1 MELIVL
7 LALVA
12 GGIAIRKQGQR
23 LKALEQ
29 ELASFRMR
37 LAGGAPVALPA
48 DGPLEQ
54 PAELPVHEAGDEPAG
69 PGEAEE
75 AQAAAARLQEE
86 GPWAHAAAMSAADE
100 PDRIAEAPAAEQAP
114 QQAKPPRRDLET
126 ALGTR
131 WAVWVGGLALAL
143 GGVFLVRYSIEAG
156 IFGPRVRLAAA
167 ALFGI
172 VLAAA
177 GELAR
182 RRGFRAPIGGVNG
195 AYVPAILTAA
205 ATFTLFSTV
214 FAAHALYGFIGT
226 ATAFALLAAIALG
239 TMGLALLHGQ
249 ALAGLG
255 LLGSYLTPV
264 LVSSDS
270 PAVWTL
276 FGYLAI
282 VLVAAVAIASL
293 RRWRFLAGAA
303 YLGAGLWSTAYISES
318 FAVDAAPL
326 AFLGLVG
333 LAALAGLWLARSE
346 DEEGA
351 APRLDPVSLVAAFFL
366 FVTATFLARGAD
378 GAPPGAGYW
387 AASLLLAAL
396 AVAAW
401 RARAVPLLHAFGLAM
416 LFIAGWAILGGSVDV
431 DILYGRLLFDGVWLQ
446 PGADAFQL
454 WSFVL
459 AGAMLAAGIAVA
471 RLKVAARPGN
481 AAAWAFWAALVP
493 LWTVLT
499 AWLTLGNLNVDW
511 RFALAALALS
521 AILAAAAELTARAE
535 EPTQAGGRA
544 VSCFAAG
551 SAVALCL
558 ALLAGFGPLPTTV
571 LTGLAAGLPAA
582 ATRLRRWPVLGW
594 LSAGFAAV
602 TLGRIGADPTIVGA
616 DMLSTTPF
624 LNALTPGYALPAA
637 AFACAAWQL
646 ARTTGGRA
654 RLMME
659 AFAALFVL
667 LGAAMLVRHAMNG
680 GVIGPGEPSLA
691 EQAIYSLIM
700 IGGGAI
706 LLALDRRSPSPVF
719 RWGSIGLGVV
729 SVLTIASAHL
739 LALNP
744 LFTNDTTG
752 TIPVFNLLMLAY
764 LLPALALA
772 ALAWRARGLRPDW
785 YVAMLAAGEVA
796 LAFAWVSLSIR
807 RLFHGEF
814 IGAWKG
820 MGAVETYTYSAVW
833 LALGVAVLVAGLR
846 LNSRALR
853 LGSAA
858 LVVLAV
864 AKVFLYDMRE
874 LEGVLR
880 ALSFMGLGAVLIGIG
895 MFYQRML
902 PAALARGGEEEG
914 EEEAA

>member
-23 LKALEQ
+23 LRALEQ

-37 LAGGAPVALPA
+37 LAGGEPIALPA
-48 DGPLEQ
+48 DGPLEESTGL
-54 PAELPVHEAGDEPAG
+54 PARETADEPVGPVEADEPA
-69 PGEAEE
+69 
-75 AQAAAARLQEE
+75 AAP
-86 GPWAHAAAMSAADE
+86 GPWAQAAMSAADE
-100 PDRIAEAPAAEQAP
+100 PDRIEEAAEPEQAP
-114 QQAKPPRRDLET
+114 KQARPPRRDLET

-226 ATAFALLAAIALG
+226 ATAFTLLAVIALG

-303 YLGAGLWSTAYISES
+303 YAGAGLWSTAYISES

-333 LAALAGLWLARSE
+333 LGALAGLWLARPE
-346 DEEGA
+346 RDESGEEAA

-378 GAPPGAGYW
+378 GAPVGAGYW
-387 AASLLLAAL
+387 AAGLLLAAL

-446 PGADAFQL
+446 PGADAFQS

-459 AGAMLAAGIAVA
+459 AGAMLAAGIALA
-471 RLKVAARPGN
+471 RLRVAARPGN

-511 RFALAALALS
+511 RFAFAALVLS
-521 AILAAAAELTARAE
+521 AILAAAAELIARAE
-535 EPTQAGGRA
+535 DTAQAGGRA

-571 LTGLAAGLPAA
+571 LTGLAAVVPAA

-602 TLGRIGADPTIVGA
+602 TLGRVGADPTIVGTDA
-616 DMLSTTPF
+616 LSTTPF
-624 LNALTPGYALPAA
+624 LNALTPGYFLPAA
-637 AFACAAWQL
+637 AFAYAAWQL

-719 RWGSIGLGVV
+719 RWGSIGLGVL

-772 ALAWRARGLRPDW
+772 GLAWRARGLRPDW
-785 YVAMLAAGEVA
+785 YVAMLAAGAVA

-820 MGAVETYTYSAVW
+820 MGAIETYTYSAVW

-902 PAALARGGEEEG
+902 PAAHARGEEGEG

>member
-23 LKALEQ
+23 LRALEQ

-37 LAGGAPVALPA
+37 LAGGEPVALPT
-48 DGPLEQ
+48 DSPLDQ
-54 PAELPVHEAGDEPAG
+54 PLDMPVHEAADEPAG
-69 PGEAEE
+69 PVEAEE
-75 AQAAAARLQEE
+75 PAAMP
-86 GPWAHAAAMSAADE
+86 GPWAQAAMSAADE
-100 PDRIAEAPAAEQAP
+100 PDRIEEAPAPERAP
-114 QQAKPPRRDLET
+114 KQAKPQRRDLET

-226 ATAFALLAAIALG
+226 ATAFTLLAVIALG

-303 YLGAGLWSTAYISES
+303 YLGAGLWSTVYISES

-333 LAALAGLWLARSE
+333 LAALAGLWLARPE
-346 DEEGA
+346 AEAEGEGEA
-351 APRLDPVSLVAAFFL
+351 AALRLDPVSLVAAFFL

-378 GAPPGAGYW
+378 GAPVGAGYW

-396 AVAAW
+396 AVASW

-416 LFIAGWAILGGSVDV
+416 LFIAGWAILGGNVDV

-446 PGADAFQL
+446 PGADAFQS
-454 WSFVL
+454 WSFML
-459 AGAMLAAGIAVA
+459 AGAMLAAGVAVA

-493 LWTVLT
+493 LWALLT

-511 RFALAALALS
+511 RFALAALALA

-535 EPTQAGGRA
+535 EPAQAGGRA

-551 SAVALCL
+551 SAVALTL
-558 ALLAGFGPLPTTV
+558 ALLAGFGPLLTTV
-571 LTGLAAGLPAA
+571 LTGLAAIVPAA
-582 ATRLRRWPVLGW
+582 MTRLRRWPVLGW

-602 TLGRIGADPTIVGA
+602 TLGRVSADPTIVGA
-616 DMLSTTPF
+616 DMLSATPF
-624 LNALTPGYALPAA
+624 LNALTPGYVLPAA
-637 AFACAAWQL
+637 AFAYAAWQL

-719 RWGSIGLGVV
+719 RWGSIGLGVL

-772 ALAWRARGLRPDW
+772 GLAWRARGLRPDW
-785 YVAMLAAGEVA
+785 YVAMLAAGAVA

-833 LALGVAVLVAGLR
+833 LALGVAVLVAGMR
-846 LNSRALR
+846 FRSRALR

-902 PAALARGGEEEG
+902 PAARARDE

>member
-23 LKALEQ
+23 LRVLEQ

-37 LAGGAPVALPA
+37 LAGGEPVAEAA
-48 DGPLEQ
+48 DPLDQ
-54 PAELPVHEAGDEPAG
+54 PAELPVHDAADEPV
-69 PGEAEE
+69 EAEE
-75 AQAAAARLQEE
+75 QAAAP
-86 GPWAHAAAMSAADE
+86 GPWAQAAMSATDE
-100 PDRIAEAPAAEQAP
+100 PDRVEEPPASEPAPKQAR
-114 QQAKPPRRDLET
+114 PPRRDLET

-131 WAVWVGGLALAL
+131 WTVWVGGLALAL

-156 IFGPRVRLAAA
+156 VFGPRVRLAAA

-172 VLAAA
+172 ILAAA

-182 RRGFRAPIGGVNG
+182 RRGFRAPVGGVNG

-205 ATFTLFSTV
+205 ATFTLFSTI
-214 FAAHALYGFIGT
+214 FAAHALYGFIG
-226 ATAFALLAAIALG
+226 AGVAFGLLAVIALG
-239 TMGLALLHGQ
+239 TMALALLHGQ

-276 FGYLAI
+276 FGYLAV

-303 YLGAGLWSTAYISES
+303 HVGAGLWSMAYISGS
-318 FAVDAAPL
+318 FALDAAPL

-333 LAALAGLWLARSE
+333 LAALAGLWLARPE
-346 DEEGA
+346 NEGKEGA

-378 GAPPGAGYW
+378 GAPVGAGYW

-446 PGADAFQL
+446 PGADAFQF
-454 WSFVL
+454 WSFML

-471 RLKVAARPGN
+471 RLRVATRPGN

-493 LWTVLT
+493 LWTVFT

-511 RFALAALALS
+511 RFAFAALALA
-521 AILAAAAELTARAE
+521 AILAAAAEITARAE
-535 EPTQAGGRA
+535 RPAQAGGRA
-544 VSCFAAG
+544 VSFLAAG

-571 LTGLAAGLPAA
+571 LTGLAAALPAA
-582 ATRLRRWPVLGW
+582 MPRLRRWPVLGW

-602 TLGRIGADPTIVGA
+602 TLGRIGVDPTIVGA
-616 DMLSTTPF
+616 DALSATPF
-624 LNALTPGYALPAA
+624 LNALTPGYGVPAA
-637 AFACAAWQL
+637 AFAYAAWQL
-646 ARTTGGRA
+646 VRTTGGRA
-654 RLMME
+654 RLLME

-706 LLALDRRSPSPVF
+706 LLVLDRRSPSPVF

-752 TIPVFNLLMLAY
+752 TVPVFNLLLLAY

-772 ALAWRARGLRPDW
+772 GLAWRARGLRPDW
-785 YVAMLAAGEVA
+785 YVALLAAGAVA

-846 LNSRALR
+846 LDSRALR
-853 LGSAA
+853 FGSAG

-895 MFYQRML
+895 MFYQRTL
-902 PAALARGGEEEG
+902 RAADAGKD
-914 EEEAA
+914 

>member
-12 GGIAIRKQGQR
+12 GGIAIRRQGQR
-23 LKALEQ
+23 LRALERD
-29 ELASFRMR
+29 LASLRMR
-37 LAGGAPVALPA
+37 LAGGAPAALAA
-48 DGPLEQ
+48 DG
-54 PAELPVHEAGDEPAG
+54 PAELPVDETADEPAG
-69 PGEAEE
+69 PVEAGEP
-75 AQAAAARLQEE
+75 AAAGRSQEE
-86 GPWAHAAAMSAADE
+86 GPWAQAAAMSAAQA
-100 PDRIAEAPAAEQAP
+100 PDRIEETPAPEQAR
-114 QQAKPPRRDLET
+114 PPRRDLET

-156 IFGPRVRLAAA
+156 FFGPRVRLAAA

-182 RRGFRAPIGGVNG
+182 RRGFRAPVGGVDG

-226 ATAFALLAAIALG
+226 VAAFGLLAAIALG

-282 VLVAAVAIASL
+282 VLAAAVAIASL

-303 YLGAGLWSTAYISES
+303 YLGAGLWSTAYLSQS
-318 FAVDAAPL
+318 FAVEAAPL

-333 LAALAGLWLARSE
+333 LAALAGLWLARPE
-346 DEEGA
+346 DEDGDEGA
-351 APRLDPVSLVAAFFL
+351 APRLDPAALVAAFFL
-366 FVTATFLARGAD
+366 LVVATFLARGAA
-378 GAPPGAGYW
+378 GAPVGAGYW
-387 AASLLLAAL
+387 AAGLLLAAL
-396 AVAAW
+396 AAAAW
-401 RARAVPLLHAFGLAM
+401 RVRAVPLLHAFGLAM
-416 LFIAGWAILGGSVDV
+416 LFIAGWAILGGSVDI
-431 DILYGRLLFDGVWLQ
+431 DLLYGRLLFDGVWLQ
-446 PGADAFQL
+446 PGPDAFRV
-454 WSFVL
+454 WSFAL
-459 AGAMLAAGIAVA
+459 AGAMLAAGVAMA
-471 RLKVAARPGN
+471 RLGVAASPGN

-493 LWTVLT
+493 LWIVLA
-499 AWLTLGNLNVDW
+499 AWLALGNLNVDW
-511 RFALAALALS
+511 RFALAALALA
-521 AILAAAAELTARAE
+521 AILAAAAEITARAE
-535 EPTQAGGRA
+535 APAQAGGLA
-544 VSCFAAG
+544 VSFLAAG
-551 SAVALCL
+551 SAVVL
-558 ALLAGFGPLPTTV
+558 ALALVAGFGPLATTV
-571 LTGLAAGLPAA
+571 LTGLAAIVPAA
-582 ATRLRRWPVLGW
+582 ASRLRRWPVLGW
-594 LSAGFAAV
+594 LSAGLAAV
-602 TLGRIGADPTIVGA
+602 TLGRVVADPTVVGTDA
-616 DMLSTTPF
+616 LSTAPF
-624 LNALTPGYALPAA
+624 LNALTPGYFLPAA
-637 AFACAAWQL
+637 AFAWAAWQL

-654 RLMME
+654 RLAME
-659 AFAALFVL
+659 AFAALFAL
-667 LGAAMLVRHAMNG
+667 LGAAMLTRHAMNG

-706 LLALDRRSPSPVF
+706 LLSLDRRSPSPVF

-729 SVLTIASAHL
+729 SVLAIASTHL

-752 TIPVFNLLMLAY
+752 AIPVFDLLLLAY
-764 LLPALALA
+764 LMPALALGL
-772 ALAWRARGLRPDW
+772 LAWRARGLRPGW
-785 YVAMLAAGEVA
+785 YVALLAAGAVA

-807 RLFHGEF
+807 RLFHGAF

-846 LNSRALR
+846 LESRALR
-853 LGSAA
+853 LGSAV

-902 PAALARGGEEEG
+902 PAAAAREK
-914 EEEAA
+914 